1 MSKKTINTICKDCS
15 RNLQKCTCM
24 DDTIDMK
31 QELEIIECY
40 FIPNNNTSSA
50 TICGNCGKE
59 KMLHTI
65 EAKRRAANYMSLKG
79 ALEPKQERIYSEA
92 DMREAYFTAIR
103 STGEVW
109 NGEYANGNYP
119 NIEKKFKEGFEI
131 FIEQYKTK

>member
-1 MSKKTINTICKDCS
+1 MGKKTICKDCS

-24 DDTIDMK
+24 DDTINMPK

-50 TICGNCGKE
+50 TICSNCGKE

-103 STGEVW
+103 STGEGW
-109 NGEYANGNYP
+109 NGEHAGNGSLS
-119 NIEKKFKEGFEI
+119 IEKTFNDGYEI
-131 FIEQYKTK
+131 FIEQYKKK